1 MKVIGI
7 TGGIGAGKTA
17 VLSYISKNCNCRII
31 LADEAAHMVKEP
43 GQRCYDGLVA
53 LLGRDIL
60 NEDGTIDKGKMAEKI
75 FASPSLLKKVNDIIH
90 PAVKELILN
99 AIEEERIS
107 QRHDF
112 LFIEAALLIEGGY
125 LEVVD
130 ELWYIYAKEE
140 VRRKRLKEAR
150 GYSDEKINSI
160 LEKQLKEEEFRRYCK
175 VVIDNSGT
183 LEDAYCQI
191 DEKLG
196 EYLWQS

>member
-17 VLSYISKNCNCRII
+17 VLSYISQKYNCRIV

-43 GQRCYDGLVA
+43 GQNCYNSLVK
-53 LLGRDIL
+53 LLGKDVL
-60 NEDGTIDKGKMAEKI
+60 KEDQTIDKQKMAEKI
-75 FASPSLLKKVNDIIH
+75 FTSPFLLEQVNNIIH
-90 PAVKELILN
+90 PAVKKLILN
-99 AIEEERIS
+99 IIEEERIS
-107 QRHDF
+107 QVHDF

-125 LEVVD
+125 LEIVD

-140 VRRKRLKEAR
+140 VRRRRLKEIR
-150 GYSDEKINSI
+150 GYSDEKIDSI
-160 LEKQLKEEEFRRYCK
+160 MEKQLKEDEFRRYCR
-175 VVIDNSGT
+175 VVIDNSGV
-183 LEDAYCQI
+183 LSDAYCQI